1 MDSGSRDYQR
11 FPTLTP
17 LQVETARRF
26 ASAGPLSFEPG
37 QEIFPVGERNAP
49 SFLVLEGQI
58 DAFRHDG
65 FRGDQDVA
73 AHKTGQF
80 SGEINQLSGR
90 PSLSGL
96 RGGPDG
102 CVAIAFDAPHLR
114 ALIIGSAEVGET
126 VMRAYILRRVAYLD
140 AGVGGSILVGAS
152 GDPSLMRLQGFL
164 SSNGYPHTV
173 LDAKSDEEGL
183 VLVERLGISADE
195 LPLMICPSGTVLR
208 NPTEGEAAACLGI
221 TPELD
226 PEILYDVAIVGAG
239 PAGLATSVYAAS
251 EGLRSIVIDQRAIGG
266 QAGSS
271 SRIENYLGFPTG
283 ISGAALAGRA
293 FSQALKFGAEVA
305 LPLKVR
311 ELAAPETSRAR
322 SAPISLTLEDG
333 QSIRA
338 KSLVIASG
346 ARYRT
351 PEIDGLQEIQ
361 DTTVSYWASALEA
374 KLCENSDVALIGGGN
389 SAGQAVVFL
398 APRVKRLHMIVRRN
412 LSETMSSYLIERIAA
427 LPNVEIHLGCEL
439 VSVSRDDGPN
449 VFGVLRHKTS
459 METKACDF
467 GHLFLFAGADPN
479 TNWTGGKIDTDNN
492 GFVLTGRVFDQEV
505 AMSLG
510 RQSFALETSIPNI
523 FAIGDVRAG
532 STKRVAAAV
541 GEGAAVVSQI
551 HQALKFLDV
560 MV

>member
-1 MDSGSRDYQR
+1 MDNGSRDYQR

-26 ASAGPLSFEPG
+26 ASEGPLSFNPG
-37 QEIFPVGERNAP
+37 QEIFPVGERSAP
-49 SFLVLEGQI
+49 AFLVLEGRI

-65 FRGDQDVA
+65 FRGDQDA
-73 AHKTGQF
+73 ATHKAGQF

-90 PSLSGL
+90 PSLAGL
-96 RGGPDG
+96 RAGPDG
-102 CVAIAFDAPHLR
+102 CVAIPFDAAHLR

-140 AGVGGSILVGAS
+140 TGLGGSILVGTS
-152 GDPSLMRLQGFL
+152 SDPSLLRLQRFL
-164 SSNGYPHTV
+164 ASNGYPHTV
-173 LDAKSDEEGL
+173 LDAASNEEGL
-183 VLVERLGISADE
+183 VLVERLGISQSE

-293 FSQALKFGAEVA
+293 FSQALKFGVEVA

-311 ELAAPETSRAR
+311 ELTAPEISRAR
-322 SAPISLTLEDG
+322 SAPISLKLEDG

-351 PEIDGLQEIQ
+351 PEIDGLQKIQ

-398 APRVKRLHMIVRRN
+398 APRVKRLHMIVRRD

-427 LPNVEIHLGCEL
+427 LPNVEIHLGYEL
-439 VSVSRDDGPN
+439 VSVSRDNGPN
-449 VFGVLRHKTS
+449 VSGILQHKKSTQ
-459 METKACDF
+459 TRACDF

-479 TNWTGGKIDTDNN
+479 TSWTGGKIDMDNN
-492 GFVLTGRVFDQEV
+492 GFVLTGRGFDEDV
-505 AMSLG
+505 SSSLG

-560 MV
+560 TG